1 MRGAGAAAGVE
12 CRRYI
17 LSATSSSPLSA
28 MIAIR
33 V

>member
-1 MRGAGAAAGVE
+1 VE